1 MPIDL
6 AGKDW
11 LLPAALM
18 LAAGL
23 AAVVWAYHRAPAD
36 GRVRGICMGL
46 KILGLILLLLCL
58 LNPMITAERA
68 KPGAHFYDFVFN
80 CSFADLDTDSL
91 FD

>member
-1 MPIDL
+1 
-6 AGKDW
+6 
-11 LLPAALM
+11 M

-68 KPGAHFYDFVFN
+68 KPGAN
-80 CSFADLDTDSL
+80 QLALLADNSEGLQLSD
-91 FD
+91 